1 RVLPRDVRP
10 QDDVQPL
17 EDPQDVDRELR
28 RRPMADLARDV
39 VEAIEP
45 AHEIAVFVLRKCPLS
60 LGSDSAGCHCPV
72 LQRPPVGEVSWSKNR
87 ADRVDSAE
95 PSVTDREAPWPAD
108 GARAARSPMTC
119 SDCEVRD
126 ADLACGPP
134 NQLIELA
141 RRQPAD
147 CPGTVGGDA

>member
-17 EDPQDVDRELR
+17 EDPQDVDREFR
-28 RRPMADLARDV
+28 RRPMADLAGDFV
-39 VEAIEP
+39 NAIETS
-45 AHEIAVFVLRKCPLS
+45 HEIAVFVLRKCPLS

-87 ADRVDSAE
+87 ADRVDSAA

-126 ADLACGPP
+126 ADLAGGPP
-134 NQLIELA
+134 NPLHQLDTPPPCA
-141 RRQPAD
+141 CRRPRD
-147 CPGTVGGDA
+147 